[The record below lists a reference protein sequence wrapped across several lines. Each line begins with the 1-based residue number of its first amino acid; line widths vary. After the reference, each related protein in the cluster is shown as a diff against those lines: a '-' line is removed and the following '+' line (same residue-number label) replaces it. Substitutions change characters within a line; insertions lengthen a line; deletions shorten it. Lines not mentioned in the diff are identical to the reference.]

1 MTKGD
6 QGMRREREAC
16 REREEQIV
24 LHAARELDGC
34 ERAKIEEHLQDCV
47 GCATALEAERELLK
61 AFAELRGEENGID
74 LVAGCRAR
82 LDDALD
88 EEEEAKERRGILGW
102 MKSLAPRSWKELQ
115 PGLMAA
121 ALVLV
126 GFSAGMLVPRWIGK
140 TAGTTNQTS
149 IGEGSAAG
157 LRQSDLKTAGVA
169 GIQWTPSEDETPP
182 QVSVELNAQNPVK
195 MQGTVNN
202 EDIKQV
208 LLYVLDN
215 NERFPPDV
223 RLDAVELLKPRLGD
237 PDVIKAMT
245 RVIQTDSNP
254 AVRLKAVDALDGA
267 RASDEGVRQALLV
280 ALGDGNPGVRIEAV
294 NELQRLAI
302 GGDLGGPAAVEA
314 LRERMQNDP
323 NNYVRL
329 QSAALV
335 RELARASQ
343 EANSG
348 RQKY

>member
-1 MTKGD
+1 MTKD
-6 QGMRREREAC
+6 KQEMRREREAC
-16 REREEQIV
+16 PGREEQVV
-24 LHAARELDGC
+24 LHAGRELGGS
-34 ERAKIEEHLQDCV
+34 ERAKLEEHLQNCA
-47 GCATALEAERELLK
+47 GCAAALEAERELVK
-61 AFAELRGEENGID
+61 AFLELRGGESGIG
-74 LVAGCRAR
+74 LLSGCRAR
-82 LDDALD
+82 LNDALD
-88 EEEEAKERRGILGW
+88 QEEAKEGSGILGW
-102 MKSLAPRSWKELQ
+102 LKSLSPGRWREVQ
-115 PGLMAA
+115 QGLMAA

-126 GFSAGMLVPRWIGK
+126 GFTAGMLVPRWVGK
-140 TAGTTNQTS
+140 TAGTTNQPS
-149 IGEGSAAG
+149 IGGGNAAG
-157 LRQSDLKTAGVA
+157 VDPSDLKTVGVA
-169 GIQWTPSEDETPP
+169 GIQWTPNEDETPP
-182 QVSVELNAQNPVK
+182 QVSVQFNAQNPVK

-223 RLDAVELLKPRLGD
+223 RLDAVELLKPRLED
-237 PDVIKAMT
+237 PDVIQTMA

-254 AVRLKAVDALDGA
+254 AVRLKAVDALKNARTSDDGA
-267 RASDEGVRQALLV
+267 RQALLV

-294 NELQRLAI
+294 NELQRLAT
-302 GGDLGGPAAVEA
+302 GGDLQGPAAVEA
-314 LRERMQNDP
+314 LRTRMQSDP

>member
-1 MTKGD
+1 MTKGE

-16 REREEQIV
+16 RERDEQIV
-24 LHAARELDGC
+24 LYAARELDGC
-34 ERAKIEEHLQDCV
+34 ERARIEEHLQDCA
-47 GCATALEAERELLK
+47 GCAAALEAERELLK
-61 AFAELRGEENGID
+61 AFAELRGEESGID
-74 LVAGCRAR
+74 LMAGCRAR

-88 EEEEAKERRGILGW
+88 EEEQAKERRGILGW
-102 MKSLAPRSWKELQ
+102 MKSLAPGSWRELQ

-126 GFSAGMLVPRWIGK
+126 GFSAGMLVPHWIRK
-140 TAGTTNQTS
+140 TPGTTSQTS
-149 IGEGSAAG
+149 IGGGSAG
-157 LRQSDLKTAGVA
+157 LHPSDLKTAGVA

-182 QVSVELNAQNPVK
+182 QVSVEFNAQNPVK

-223 RLDAVELLKPRLGD
+223 RLDAVELLKPRLED
-237 PDVIKAMT
+237 PDVINAMA

-267 RASDEGVRQALLV
+267 RASDGGVRQALLA

-294 NELQRLAI
+294 NELQRLAT
-302 GGDLGGPAAVEA
+302 GGDLEGPAAAEA